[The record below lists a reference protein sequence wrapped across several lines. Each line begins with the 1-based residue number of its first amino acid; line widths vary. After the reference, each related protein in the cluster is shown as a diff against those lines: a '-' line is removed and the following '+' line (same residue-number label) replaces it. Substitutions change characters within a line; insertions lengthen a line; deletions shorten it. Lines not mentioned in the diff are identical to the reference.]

1 MNGAGRPPVAELLK
15 RPLVFEPNQGQAAGN
30 ARILSRIGH
39 YLLSLRPLE
48 MDFGRSGDPAPLR
61 MRLEGG
67 NPRALP
73 ELLDPL
79 PGKSFYYLG
88 NDPRRWQTGVP
99 NYARVAYREVYP
111 GIDLVLYGNRNELE
125 YDLIVAPRAHL
136 SRVCLTF
143 EGAARLTLETNGDLR
158 VETPSG
164 ALRQKRPV
172 VYQEAHGQRRELA
185 GRYVVQG
192 RQVHFV
198 VDGYDG
204 SQRLVIDPALVYAT
218 FFGGTGNDAATGK
231 AVDQAGNLYVTGFTM
246 SADFPGTPQPT
257 PGGKRS
263 SEDVFV
269 VKLDPT
275 AQHILY
281 SVILGGAGDDEAR
294 ALAVDASGKAYIT
307 GSTQSSDFPTKNAYQ
322 PSHKGLTDAFVAKLD
337 ASGSLL
343 YSTFLGGAAPQ
354 QGTSR
359 NADDRGLDIAAD
371 PAGNA
376 YVAGQTNTAD
386 FPVTTGTLNHVPVAG
401 EAFVTEFG
409 ASGNLVFSTM
419 IGGADLDVAYAI
431 AVGSSGAVFVAGE
444 TDSTDLPVTAGVI
457 QSKSAGDTEIWVAR
471 LNPAASSNAVTAL
484 SYLGGSGH
492 ERFFSMCVDGAN
504 NVYLAGE
511 TWSRDFPVTPG
522 ALQTKF
528 TDIQFGSNTWF
539 GKLNPTLTTKLFL
552 SYFGSDRADA
562 GLITLDG
569 AGNVYLAGA
578 GDISSLLTV
587 APNVLNI
594 PGYNYPGGFLLR
606 LKPDGTGIAAAW
618 IGAILSS
625 GAVLDSA
632 GANLYLVGRDGPG
645 PVTPGALQPAP
656 RGIYLARVD
665 LTPSQSPVLISKVN
679 VAGGGYDIAQNTW
692 VEIHGFGL
700 APATVGAN
708 GMTWSDAPE
717 FASGRMPTQLGG
729 VSVKVNGKSAYIY
742 YVSPTQVNVLTP
754 LDSSTGLLNIQLT
767 NGSSTSDPI
776 AVKLTPLAPTFL
788 LFGGGPYIA
797 SVHADGSLVGPASMS
812 VPGYAFTP
820 AKPGE
825 TILLFGTGF
834 GLPASTLTDGSM
846 VQSGSLTN
854 PPAIFFQFI
863 EPYRL
868 GSTYPAKLA
877 YAGVISPGLYQFNVV
892 VPAVAADGDYK
903 VIMRY
908 PDTTMA
914 YSNQI
919 AISR

>member
-1 MNGAGRPPVAELLK
+1 MDMLKVRTCWLLGLLCPLGMYGAGSPTVAELLK
-15 RPLVFEPNQGQAAGN
+15 RPVAFEPNQGQAAGDV
-30 ARILSRIGH
+30 RVLGRIGH
-39 YLLSLRPLE
+39 YMLSLRPLE
-48 MDFGRSGDPAPLR
+48 MDFGRSGDPAPFR

-99 NYARVAYREVYP
+99 NYARVAYRGVYP
-111 GIDLVLYGNRNELE
+111 GIDLVLYGNQNELE
-125 YDLIVAPRAHL
+125 YDLIVAPRADL

-143 EGAARLTLETNGDLR
+143 EGAAHLTLETNGDLR

-204 SQRLVIDPALVYAT
+204 SQQLVIDPSLVYAT
-218 FFGGTGNDAATGK
+218 YFGGTGNDAATGK

-246 SADFPGTPQPT
+246 SADFPGTPTPT
-257 PGGKRS
+257 PGGRRS

-307 GSTQSSDFPTKNAYQ
+307 GSTQSSDFPTKNAHQ
-322 PSHKGLTDAFVAKLD
+322 PSHKGLSDAFVAKLD

-359 NADDRGLDIAAD
+359 NADDFGWAIAAD
-371 PAGNA
+371 AAGNA

-386 FPVTTGTLNHVPVAG
+386 FPVTTGVLSHVPSAG

-419 IGGADLDVAYAI
+419 IGGADLDVAHAI
-431 AVGSSGAVFVAGE
+431 AVGSSGAVFVAGG
-444 TDSTDLPVTAGVI
+444 TKSMDLPVTAGVI
-457 QSKSAGDTEIWVAR
+457 QSKSAGADEIWVAK
-471 LNPAASSNAVTAL
+471 LNPAASSNAITAL
-484 SYLGGSGH
+484 SYLGGSGY
-492 ERFFSMCVDGAN
+492 EGISSMCVDGDN
-504 NVYLAGE
+504 NIYLAGE
-511 TWSRDFPVTPG
+511 TSSADFPVTPG

-528 TDIQFGSNTWF
+528 ADIQFGSSPWF

-552 SYFGSDRADA
+552 SYFGSDRAFDA
-562 GLITLDG
+562 GLITLDA
-569 AGNVYLAGA
+569 AGNVYLAGG
-578 GDISSLLTV
+578 GDITSLLT
-587 APNVLNI
+587 APPNVLNI
-594 PGYNYPGGFLLR
+594 PGYNFPGGFLVR
-606 LKPDGTGIAAAW
+606 LKPDGAGIAAAW

-625 GAVLDSA
+625 SAVLDAA
-632 GANLYLVGRDGPG
+632 GANLYLVSSGYLRGG
-645 PVTPGALQPAP
+645 GWPVTQGALQPTP
-656 RGIYLARVD
+656 TLGGFGGNFHLARVD
-665 LTPSQSPVLISKVN
+665 LTPSENPMAISIVN
-679 VAGGGYDIAQNTW
+679 VAGGSTDIAQNTW

-700 APATVGAN
+700 APASVGAT
-708 GMTWSDAPE
+708 GMTWSNAPE
-717 FASGRMPTQLGG
+717 FASGKMPTQLGG

-754 LDSSTGLLNIQLT
+754 LDSSTGMVYLQLT
-767 NGSSTSDPI
+767 NGSRTSDSI
-776 AVKLTPLAPTFL
+776 TVKLTAVAPTL
-788 LFGGGPYIA
+788 MLFGGGPYIA
-797 SVHADGSLVGPASMS
+797 AVHANGSLVGPASMS
-812 VPGYAFTP
+812 APGYAFTP

-834 GLPASTLTDGSM
+834 GMPGTTLTDGSM
-846 VQSGSLTN
+846 NQSGSLPN
-854 PPAIFFQFI
+854 PPAIFFQ
-863 EPYRL
+863 YRD
-868 GSTYPAKLA
+868 
-877 YAGVISPGLYQFNVV
+877 LYSMGN
-892 VPAVAADGDYK
+892 
-903 VIMRY
+903 
-908 PDTTMA
+908 A
-914 YSNQI
+914 YS
-919 AISR
+919 AA